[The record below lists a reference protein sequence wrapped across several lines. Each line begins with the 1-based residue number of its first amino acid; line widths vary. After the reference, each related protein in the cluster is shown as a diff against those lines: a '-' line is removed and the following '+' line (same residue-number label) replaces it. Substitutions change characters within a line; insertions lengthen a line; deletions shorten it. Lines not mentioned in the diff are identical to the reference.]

1 MTSLFQDTT
10 QRSRQRQARGEA
22 AGERPQLTQSARQ
35 TMLFAQ
41 RNPNCSI
48 VEAGE
53 PAQDASQ
60 VEAVSAFQISDM
72 Y

>member
-1 MTSLFQDTT
+1 MQTNDH
-10 QRSRQRQARGEA
+10 A
-22 AGERPQLTQSARQ
+22 PQTVEVGLTQSARQ